1 MAQETSN
8 PTGTDPMR
16 EFAETLARLDALARD
31 PQLQVALGHGLLR
44 ELRYPIS
51 SYRQRFPELWP
62 SAQASLF

>member
-1 MAQETSN
+1 MAQETST
-8 PTGTDPMR
+8 PTDLDPMR
-16 EFAETLARLDALARD
+16 EFAETLARLDALARN
-31 PQLQVALGHGLLR
+31 PQLQVALGQGLLR

>member
-8 PTGTDPMR
+8 PPAIDPMR